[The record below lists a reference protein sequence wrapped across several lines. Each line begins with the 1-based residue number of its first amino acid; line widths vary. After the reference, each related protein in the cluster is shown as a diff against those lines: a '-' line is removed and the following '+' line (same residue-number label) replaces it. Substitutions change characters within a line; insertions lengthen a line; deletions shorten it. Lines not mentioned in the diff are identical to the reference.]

1 MRREGGGLGWLRKE
15 GRVPRVI
22 IVAVIDQDVGVR
34 SRGAPK
40 LKTGRGGLHEILT
53 LTSETQQ
60 GNTTQTRVCTQRP

>member
-1 MRREGGGLGWLRKE
+1 MRKE

-34 SRGAPK
+34 WRGALK
-40 LKTGRGGLHEILT
+40 LKTGRGELHEILT

-60 GNTTQTRVCTQRP
+60 GNTTQTHVCTQRP